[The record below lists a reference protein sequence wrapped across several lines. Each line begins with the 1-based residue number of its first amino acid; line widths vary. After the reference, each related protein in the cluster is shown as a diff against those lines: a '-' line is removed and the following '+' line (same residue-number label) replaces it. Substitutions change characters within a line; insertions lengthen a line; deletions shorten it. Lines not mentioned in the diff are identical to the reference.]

1 MSYHNWF
8 CWVCVLNQLSK
19 SGHKH
24 GRRVVDFLDGDVQ
37 GSCAVLGNYIRERLH
52 LIHSKVD
59 HLQAWTVT
67 AGFECHTREVKRHK
81 NLANLLLNKT
91 FILNLQN
98 KCTCRLTGHQPSYSN
113 PLIQIPLH
121 LVQIVW
127 HLLHHQL
134 QQAGTQAFLKKGF
147 KLHASLIIDYR
158 IWLVGMFFFST
169 KVKTNCQT
177 VKKCFPPNPTHI
189 TLYITGTLP
198 ESSSIVMLSVLFS
211 LGGEL

>member
-1 MSYHNWF
+1 M
-8 CWVCVLNQLSK
+8 LDQLSK

-59 HLQAWTVT
+59 HLHAWTVT

-91 FILNLQN
+91 FILDLLN
-98 KCTCRLTGHQPSYSN
+98 KWTCRLTGHQPSYLN

-127 HLLHHQL
+127 HLLHHLL